1 MKRPV
6 PRALVSLLRSN
17 AHALRRRPSVGRD
30 PVKLGL
36 VASLARPGGNATGF
50 NSFSLETQSK
60 VLSLLRELVP
70 KSVRV
75 GVLVNPT
82 NAVNTEG
89 TLREVREAAPALGLQ
104 IQVLNASTIGEIT
117 AAFAVACP
125 RAQP

>member
-1 MKRPV
+1 MDDL
-6 PRALVSLLRSN
+6 A
-17 AHALRRRPSVGRD
+17 RRRVAAIAAAGDAPAVTARAATTTIPIAFFVSQD

-50 NSFSLETQSK
+50 NWFAQETLGK
-60 VLSLLRELVP
+60 RLSILHELVP

-82 NAVNTEG
+82 NAVNTDG

-104 IQVLNASTIGEIT
+104 IQVLNAKVDS
-117 AAFAVACP
+117 P
-125 RAQP
+125 